1 MAGANLM
8 IFRQQ
13 NNPRRRALRLAACAL
28 AAILPTACATPPPPT
43 NPFLGNWGNP
53 ERSQITFR
61 DTTIVMNPPNEKPT
75 PLGPAACGGRFRFDY
90 SRKSRDSLTG
100 LIARQPDLSA
110 RLGKMLVSSDY
121 QVAELGCDNGQNTY
135 VLLGDRDLI
144 AIYRDGDIANIE
156 RLQRL

>member
-8 IFRQQ
+8 TFRKQRQ
-13 NNPRRRALRLAACAL
+13 HALRLAACAL
-28 AAILPTACATPPPPT
+28 AAILPVPCAPPPPTT

-75 PLGPAACGGRFRFDY
+75 PLGPEACAGRFRFDY
-90 SRKSRDSLTG
+90 SRKSRDALAGS
-100 LIARQPDLSA
+100 IADQPDLRA
-110 RLGKMLVSSDY
+110 RLGKMLVSADY

-135 VLLGDRDLI
+135 VLLGDRELI

>member
-1 MAGANLM
+1 MAGVHLM

-13 NNPRRRALRLAACAL
+13 NNARRALRLAACVL
-28 AAILPTACATPPPPT
+28 AAILPAACATPPPPT
-43 NPFLGNWGNP
+43 NPFLGNLGNP

-75 PLGPAACGGRFRFDY
+75 PLGPEACAGRFRFDY
-90 SRKSRDSLTG
+90 SRKSRDALTG
-100 LIARQPDLSA
+100 SIAGQPDLRA
-110 RLGKMLVSSDY
+110 RLGKMLVSADY
-121 QVAELGCDNGQNTY
+121 QVAELSCDNGQNTY

-144 AIYRDGDIANIE
+144 AIYRDGDIANME

>member
-1 MAGANLM
+1 MAGADLM

-13 NNPRRRALRLAACAL
+13 NNARRALRLAACVL
-28 AAILPTACATPPPPT
+28 AAILPAACAAPPPPT

-75 PLGPAACGGRFRFDY
+75 PLGPEACAGRFRFDY
-90 SRKSRDSLTG
+90 SRRGRDALTG
-100 LIARQPDLSA
+100 SIADQPDLRA
-110 RLGKMLVSSDY
+110 RLGKMLVSADY